1 MTTSRPSFTSHRVLG
16 TDLYGDVL
24 VIGAGLAGLTTAL
37 AAAEAGLSVLL
48 AFKPK
53 DATESNSAY
62 AQGGIAAYV
71 EWNTPDSLEQ
81 HVQDT
86 LEAGAG
92 YNKED
97 VVRQIL
103 AEGNEAIKTLMRY
116 GVAFDLDPEGV
127 PALTQEGAHS
137 QRRILHVNGDQT
149 GVGIVT
155 PLIERV
161 KASEHI
167 QILPYHALEAL
178 HQGKNQAIV
187 GATLYDTQHAEFR
200 VVHTPNVVLA
210 TGGYAG
216 LYLHATNTATD
227 GVKALFLAHQAGA
240 KLKDLHLVQFHPT
253 AFVTQGEV
261 RFLASESLRGEG
273 ALLVNADGQRF
284 MQAVHPQGELAPRD
298 VVARAIASEM
308 IKTAHPCVYLDMRHT
323 SKAFLEQ
330 RFPNIYHT
338 ALRYG
343 IDMAT
348 DLLPVA
354 PAAHYCMGGIEATWQ
369 GKTAVSGLFAIGEAS
384 CTGLHGANRLASNS
398 LLECVVM
405 GRNVVDILEKPL
417 PSNDMDALAYTPHPT
432 VPSTSQHKD
441 SGFLNQLKKLMWQY
455 LGLQRSQAG
464 YDALRLE
471 IKRLEALFSH
481 EKDLAFLV
489 NTALRHAE
497 AMHSSCGS
505 HHVLEMP
512 LSLK

>member
-1 MTTSRPSFTSHRVLG
+1 MTTSRPSFSYDASLNTELH
-16 TDLYGDVL
+16 GDVL
-24 VIGAGLAGLTTAL
+24 VVGAGLAGLTAAL
-37 AAAEAGLSVLL
+37 TAAEAGLKVLL

-92 YNKED
+92 YNNEI

-103 AEGNEAIKTLMRY
+103 AEGNDAIKTLMRY

-127 PALTQEGAHS
+127 PALTQEAAHS

-161 KASEHI
+161 KATKSI

-178 HQGKNQAIV
+178 HQGKHHAIV
-187 GATLYDTQHAEFR
+187 GATLYDSKHAQR
-200 VVHTPNVVLA
+200 RYIHTSNVVLA

-227 GVKALFLAHQAGA
+227 GVQALFLAHQAGA
-240 KLKDLHLVQFHPT
+240 RLKDLHLVQFHPT
-253 AFVTQGEV
+253 AFVTEGQV

-284 MQAVHPQGELAPRD
+284 MEVVHPLGELAPRD

-308 IKTAHPCVYLDMRHT
+308 LKTKHPCVYLDMRHR
-323 SKAFLEQ
+323 SQAFLEH
-330 RFPNIYHT
+330 RFPNIYRT

-354 PAAHYCMGGIEATWQ
+354 PAAHYCMGGIDATWQ
-369 GKTAVSGLFAIGEAS
+369 GETAVSGLFTIGEAS

-405 GRNVVDILEKPL
+405 GRQVVHVLNKTLIP
-417 PSNDMDALAYTPHPT
+417 NTPF
-432 VPSTSQHKD
+432 
-441 SGFLNQLKKLMWQY
+441 GFNQAKYNNSSHSLKQVKRLMWQY
-455 LGLQRSQAG
+455 LGLQRS
-464 YDALRLE
+464 
-471 IKRLEALFSH
+471 KRAYEHLHTELQKLKNDFPD
-481 EKDLAFLV
+481 EEVFTFLV
-489 NTALRHAE
+489 ETAVKHAE
-497 AMHSSCGS
+497 EMSYSCGS
-505 HHVLEMP
+505 HHIIEKS
-512 LSLK
+512 LSFK

>member
-1 MTTSRPSFTSHRVLG
+1 MTTSRPSFTHTASLDAELHG
-16 TDLYGDVL
+16 DLL
-24 VIGAGLAGLTTAL
+24 VVGAGLAGLTAAL

-92 YNKED
+92 YNNEV

-103 AEGNEAIKTLMRY
+103 AEGNDAIKTLMRY

-161 KASEHI
+161 KANTNI

-187 GATLYDTQHAEFR
+187 GATLYDSKHAQR
-200 VVHTPNVVLA
+200 RYIHTSNVVLA

-227 GVKALFLAHQAGA
+227 GVQALFLAHQAGA
-240 KLKDLHLVQFHPT
+240 TLKDLHLVQFHPT
-253 AFVTQGEV
+253 AFVTEGQV

-273 ALLVNADGQRF
+273 AMLVNADGQRF
-284 MQAVHPQGELAPRD
+284 MEAVHPLGELAPRD

-308 IKTAHPCVYLDMRHT
+308 LKTKHPCVYLDMRHRNQ
-323 SKAFLEQ
+323 AFLEH
-330 RFPNIYHT
+330 RFPNIYRT
-338 ALRYG
+338 ALAYG

-354 PAAHYCMGGIEATWQ
+354 PAAHYCMGGIDATWQ
-369 GKTAVSGLFAIGEAS
+369 GETAVSGLFAIGEAS

-405 GRNVVDILEKPL
+405 GRNVVDVLEKTL
-417 PSNDMDALAYTPHPT
+417 PQTDVHPGDF
-432 VPSTSQHKD
+432 SHSSKD
-441 SGFLNQLKKLMWQY
+441 VYFLNQVKRLMWQY
-455 LGLQRSQAG
+455 LGLQRSQGG
-464 YDALRLE
+464 YDALCLE
-471 IKRLEALFSH
+471 MKRLAGLFPH
-481 EKDLAFLV
+481 EKELAFLV
-489 NTALRHAE
+489 NTALSHAE
-497 AMHSSCGS
+497 AMHTSCGS
-505 HHVLEMP
+505 HHVSKKP
-512 LSLK
+512 LLLK